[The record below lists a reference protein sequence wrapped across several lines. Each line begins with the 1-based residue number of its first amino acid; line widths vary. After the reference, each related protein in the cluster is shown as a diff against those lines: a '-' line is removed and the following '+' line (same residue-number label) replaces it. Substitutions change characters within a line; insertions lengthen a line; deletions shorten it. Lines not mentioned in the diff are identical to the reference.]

1 MTTLSVMALVNIC
14 DFSEDIKDIFLQK
27 NGFYILK
34 DLLKTKN
41 EDIMIISLKFI
52 MTLIKVNGLEKNDK
66 GK

>member
-1 MTTLSVMALVNIC
+1 MALVNMC

-34 DLLKTKN
+34 DLMKTKN

>member
-1 MTTLSVMALVNIC
+1 MALVNMC

-34 DLLKTKN
+34 DLMKTKD
-41 EDIMIISLKFI
+41 EDIMINTLRFI

>member
-1 MTTLSVMALVNIC
+1 MALVNMC

>member
-1 MTTLSVMALVNIC
+1 MALVNMC

-34 DLLKTKN
+34 DLLKTKD

>member
-1 MTTLSVMALVNIC
+1 MALVNMC

-34 DLLKTKN
+34 DLMKTKD
-41 EDIMIISLKFI
+41 EDTMINTLRFM